1 MDIYPAID
9 LTEGLVVRLSQGD
22 FDRSTVYGTDPAA
35 VAVSFARQ
43 GARWLHVVDL
53 DGAKSGKVSNLS
65 AIEQIVGHFPGKVQV
80 GGGIRTLDAAARY
93 LERGVER
100 LVLGTGALTDPDFLT
115 AMLKHHSG
123 RFYVGLDVRNG
134 RIAISGWIEEAA
146 GDPQDTMASLA
157 DRGVAGFVYTDIL
170 KDGMLSGPN
179 LDVYRNLARTLPVPV
194 VASGGIGGL
203 SDIIALSEA
212 GVAGAIVGRALY
224 TGAVDLAR
232 ALSVSK
238 SGSPGETAC

>member
-1 MDIYPAID
+1 MEIYPAID
-9 LTEGLVVRLSQGD
+9 LKEGLVVRLSQGD
-22 FDRSTVYGTDPAA
+22 FDRSTVYGTDPTA

-65 AIEQIVGHFPGKVQV
+65 AIEQIVGHFPGKLQV
-80 GGGIRTLDAAARY
+80 GGGIRTLEAAARY

-100 LVLGTGALTDPDFLT
+100 LVLGTGALTDPDFLA
-115 AMLKHHSG
+115 AMLKHHPG
-123 RFYVGLDVRNG
+123 RFYVGLDVRDG
-134 RIAISGWIEEAA
+134 RIAVSGWIEEAA
-146 GDPQDTMASLA
+146 GDPRETMAALA
-157 DRGVAGFVYTDIL
+157 KRGVAGFVYTDIL
-170 KDGMLSGPN
+170 KDGMLAGPN
-179 LDVYRNLARTLPVPV
+179 LEVYRDLAGSLPVPV
-194 VASGGIGGL
+194 IASGGIGGL